1 MTEQDPARTLAEPAE
16 ARVERGHGAS
26 AHLDLG
32 HEPPLS
38 PSGQSAG
45 EIDRRAVSLR
55 WLAGSVLT
63 GLSGALLIG
72 AAIHISVE
80 GDGIVAERP
89 EAAAPQARTGPVVR
103 AGARKADKLVQTQTT
118 AVARQTFRSPM
129 TIRVADREVIKV
141 RPFVRIAANLSLT
154 TGTYASDIPPFNP
167 LRLFAED
174 GNAPDRYAEVPA
186 DVTDPEVS
194 VVKRDLSLIDTAP
207 DAAAPT
213 DEEIAA
219 RLEEERQ
226 NAASGSRGAALPIP
240 PQLLLSRSVRSPEPV
255 GAALGYAGPID
266 TSFSAIEVRV
276 VPENVTLVPKPE
288 PSVREVAP
296 EELVVP
302 LRKGETLDTLL
313 KAQGATPAEIG
324 AIVAA
329 LGGRAKVNALPE
341 GQGVRVLT
349 VPGAQP
355 LSRQVARVMLYG
367 EKGIEAIAAMS
378 DAGIF
383 VPVAVPEVA
392 PEQQDAEL
400 SGEDEDGQGGS
411 GARLYE
417 SIYETGLRYELPR
430 AAIEELIRVFSYD
443 VDFQR
448 RVSVGDTFEV
458 FFADDEENSGR
469 IEILYASLSVGGETR
484 KVYRFV
490 APEDG
495 SVDYFDED
503 GRSLKKFLLRKP
515 IADGELRST
524 FGMRRHP
531 VLGYSKMHTGIDWAN
546 KIGTPILAA
555 GNGTVIKAEW
565 DSGYGRRTEI
575 QHPNGYVT
583 AYSHQSAFAKGVAP
597 GSKVRQG
604 QVIGYVGNS
613 GLSTGPH
620 LHYEVLVNNRFVN
633 PLKIKVPR
641 SRELDGRALVEF
653 RRQREQADNLI
664 LKSTTAARFAQR
676 DGS

>member
-1 MTEQDPARTLAEPAE
+1 MVAE
-16 ARVERGHGAS
+16 APGPRAERAPGIGP
-26 AHLDLG
+26 HLDLG

-89 EAAAPQARTGPVVR
+89 EAAAPQAKAAPSAR

-154 TGTYASDIPPFNP
+154 TGTYASDIPDFNP
-167 LRLFAED
+167 MRLFAED
-174 GNAPDRYAEVPA
+174 SGTPDRFAEVPA
-186 DVTDPEVS
+186 DVADPEVS
-194 VVKRDLSLIDTAP
+194 VVKRDLSLVETQA
-207 DAAAPT
+207 DASAPT
-213 DEEIAA
+213 DDEIAA
-219 RLEEERQ
+219 RIEEERQ
-226 NAASGSRGAALPIP
+226 NASAPARGGGLRIP
-240 PQLLLSRSVRSPEPV
+240 PQLLLSRAVRSPEPV
-255 GAALGYAGPID
+255 GAALGYAGPLE
-266 TSFSAIEVRV
+266 TTFSAIEVRV
-276 VPENVTLVPKPE
+276 VPENVTQISKPD
-288 PSVREVAP
+288 PNVREQAP

-313 KAQGATPAEIG
+313 KAQGATPAEIA

-367 EKGIEAIAAMS
+367 EKGIEAIAAMT

-392 PEQQDAEL
+392 PERQEAEL
-400 SGEDEDGQGGS
+400 AGEDEDGQSGGV
-411 GARLYE
+411 RLYE

-430 AAIEELIRVFSYD
+430 AAIEELIRVFAYD

-458 FFADDEENSGR
+458 FFADDEENNGR

-490 APEDG
+490 SPEDG

-546 KIGTPILAA
+546 KIGTPILSA

-565 DSGYGRRTEI
+565 DSGYGRRVEI
-575 QHPNGYVT
+575 QHANGYVT
-583 AYSHQSAFAKGVAP
+583 AYSHQSSFAKGIAP
-597 GSKVRQG
+597 GAKVRQG

-641 SRELDGRALVEF
+641 SRELEGRALAEF
-653 RRQREQADNLI
+653 RRQREQADSLI